1 MTLGSVFFILCAIT
15 CIVGALTTAL
25 ARSPMRS
32 ALGLLLTIVGIAG
45 FYLGLNAQFLAAIQ
59 LIVYA
64 GTVVVLYVFVL
75 MLLGVDAIEPP
86 TSSRSTLARVLGGV
100 GLAGVLLLLVYRSVS
115 AYSQSISGA
124 MPKVPNGFGS
134 VKSVGEHLFSVA
146 VVPFELSTALL
157 IVAVVGA
164 IAIARSGK
172 RSARTATRWTS
183 PSSYFGGPVEPRH
196 EPPSAVKE
204 PTL

>member
-1 MTLGSVFFILCAIT
+1 
-15 CIVGALTTAL
+15 
-25 ARSPMRS
+25 MRS

-75 MLLGVDAIEPP
+75 MLLGADATERP
-86 TSSRSTLARVLGGV
+86 TTSRSTLARLLGGV
-100 GLAGVLLLLVYRSVS
+100 GLASVLMLLVYRSVS
-115 AYSQSISGA
+115 AYSQSNTGE
-124 MPKVPNGFGS
+124 MPKVPNGFGT
-134 VKSVGEHLFSVA
+134 VKSVGEHIFSVA

-164 IAIARSGK
+164 IAVARSGTK
-172 RSARTATRWTS
+172 RSAQTAARWTS
-183 PSSYFGGPVEPRH
+183 PGTYFGGPVEPRH
-196 EPPSAVKE
+196 EPSSAVKE